1 MEHLTR
7 IALDTNVLLS
17 IEKFKVDV
25 FSQLR
30 GQFGKVEFLVPKS
43 VVEELEKLGS
53 KSMSLKK
60 SSNVALELLK
70 KNKAKT
76 VEKTGKN
83 ADEDLLA
90 LSSNA
95 WIATS
100 DKKLLKKVLQRQG
113 RVLILRQKKFMQA
126 N

>member
-1 MEHLTR
+1 MEHSTR
-7 IALDTNVLLS
+7 IALDTNVLLA
-17 IEKFKVDV
+17 IERFRVDV

-30 GQFGKVEFLVPKS
+30 GQFGKVEFIVPKS

-53 KSMSLKK
+53 TNKALKK
-60 SSNVALELLK
+60 SANVALELLE
-70 KNKAKT
+70 KNMAKT

-90 LSSNA
+90 LCTDA
-95 WIATS
+95 WIASS
-100 DKKLLKKVLQRQG
+100 DKRLLKKVLQRQG

>member
-1 MEHLTR
+1 MEHSTKV
-7 IALDTNVLLS
+7 ALDTNVLLS

-25 FSQLR
+25 FTQLR
-30 GQFGKVEFLVPKS
+30 EQFGKVEFIVPKS

-53 KSMSLKK
+53 SNKTMKK
-60 SSNVALELLK
+60 SANVALELLR
-70 KNKAKT
+70 KNRAKT
-76 VEKTGKN
+76 VEKTGKS
-83 ADEDLLA
+83 ADEDLLE
-90 LSSNA
+90 LSQNA

>member
-1 MEHLTR
+1 MEHSTR

-17 IEKFKVDV
+17 IERFRVDV
-25 FSQLR
+25 FGQLR
-30 GQFGKVEFLVPKS
+30 EQFGKVEFIVPKS

-53 KSMSLKK
+53 SNKSLKR
-60 SSNVALELLK
+60 SANVALESLK
-70 KNKAKT
+70 KNSAKT
-76 VEKTGKN
+76 VEKTGKS
-83 ADEDLLA
+83 ADEDLVE
-90 LSSNA
+90 LSQNA
-95 WIATS
+95 WIASS